1 MRLHVSGMARSTGQY
16 QFLWGFY
23 VRGFKP
29 WHHCQP
35 CFRGTRA
42 TGISPTMN
50 DGTIE
55 LPRPTKFFYLHGF
68 AGGVKEKRG
77 ALNLHLA
84 VRPRPGAHATVQ
96 SAFGPTFTIDDAE
109 EIPIQEPLAELAHLG
124 ADWSRCKNLRFAA
137 QVFDAPLLGPTALH
151 IPVTALKQDI

>member
-1 MRLHVSGMARSTGQY
+1 MKLHISGMRKSTGTY

-35 CFRGTRA
+35 CFRGARA
-42 TGISPTMN
+42 VAISPKMD
-50 DGTIE
+50 DGVID
-55 LPRPTKFFYLHGF
+55 LSRPTKLFYLHGF
-68 AGGVKEKRG
+68 AGGPKEKRG

-84 VRPRPGAHATVQ
+84 VRPQPGAHATVQ
-96 SAFGPTFTIDDAE
+96 SAFGPTFTIADAA

-124 ADWSRCKNLRFAA
+124 ADWARCMNLRFAA
-137 QVFDAPLLGPTALH
+137 QVFDAPVLGPTAPR
-151 IPVTALKQDI
+151 IPVTALKP